1 MRDLVSVIVP
11 VYNVYEWLEECVESI
26 MNQSYSNL
34 EIILVDDGSDDGSGH
49 LCDKLSEKDDR
60 IVVIHQENHGASAAR
75 NRGILAANGEWIGFV
90 DADDLIH
97 TDMYKNLIEN
107 VDRYSDNII
116 QVGIGSFTESESPKL
131 EKKILRPVI
140 EQISSIEYLKMLLLH
155 IGDSSVYSKL
165 FSKKFFENNLFN
177 ETISN
182 EDFELLIRMVH
193 ENKNFKLTTVNCD
206 MYFYRKRLGSTTN
219 QGYSKAI
226 IDCVY
231 NADYAYQIVE
241 KDYPDL
247 KKIAER
253 FCIIQ
258 NEQFLRYIPLQK
270 MNKGNK
276 HYNKVIKYIRKN
288 YWKAM
293 VNPYVS
299 LHVKRNISAFFVC
312 PVLAKKVYEVV
323 LSHTKE

>member
-165 FSKKFFENNLFN
+165 FSKKFLK
-177 ETISN
+177 TICLMKQFPMRILNYLSVWYMRIKILS
-182 EDFELLIRMVH
+182 LL
-193 ENKNFKLTTVNCD
+193 
-206 MYFYRKRLGSTTN
+206 
-219 QGYSKAI
+219 Q
-226 IDCVY
+226 
-231 NADYAYQIVE
+231 
-241 KDYPDL
+241 
-247 KKIAER
+247 
-253 FCIIQ
+253 
-258 NEQFLRYIPLQK
+258 
-270 MNKGNK
+270 
-276 HYNKVIKYIRKN
+276 
-288 YWKAM
+288 
-293 VNPYVS
+293 
-299 LHVKRNISAFFVC
+299 
-312 PVLAKKVYEVV
+312 
-323 LSHTKE
+323 